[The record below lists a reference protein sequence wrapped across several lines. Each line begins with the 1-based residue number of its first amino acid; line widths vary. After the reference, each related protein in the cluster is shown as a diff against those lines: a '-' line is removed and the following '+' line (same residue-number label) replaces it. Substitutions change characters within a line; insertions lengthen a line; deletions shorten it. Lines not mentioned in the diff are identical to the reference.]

1 VTTYFGND
9 KDNTWT
15 FQWAAVVTI
24 DGLGGMDTLRLGTSK
39 RTDYKLMQAED
50 GAIILESVSRA
61 SEVFKGTLYNIERLV
76 FDNGKDVM
84 ELTAGGGLNK
94 VEGDGVNALITGT
107 DAADHLVGTALDER
121 LVGGLG
127 NDLLDGGA
135 GIDTATYSA
144 QAENYG
150 LSWTKATGWK
160 VTFDGPVAAVMPPP
174 PTEGTDTL
182 MGVERIE
189 FADRTIHID
198 SAAVGLYSALPDAL
212 YHFFVVAFGAP
223 PGVTYMNQLA
233 EAYNAGMSV
242 KAIVE
247 VFITKPQF
255 TDVYSLSLSDR
266 ELAQLLVANVIDNSA
281 TAAVKAEAVEDLVA
295 AFGVGMSRS
304 DVIYTVFGNLAN
316 MPASDLKYGGVAK
329 LFSNQLALAKTY
341 TEVMAQSTTDLVT
354 LRSVLEA
361 VTSESKVDSE
371 ADRISL
377 ILSGLMGDEPQT
389 PLGGARLPMAK
400 TDQADLLEFE
410 AQRLLEQEITWR
422 QFLVDF

>member
-1 VTTYFGND
+1 MTTYFGND

-174 PTEGTDTL
+174 PTEGTDAL
-182 MGVERIE
+182 IGIERIE

-316 MPASDLKYGGVAK
+316 MPASDLKYGGVAN
-329 LFSNQLALAKTY
+329 LFRKQIEVSKTY
-341 TEVMAQSTTDLVT
+341 TEYMEQSTDDLTT
-354 LRSVLEA
+354 LKSVLGAMSVNSATDSQEQR
-361 VTSESKVDSE
+361 VD
-371 ADRISL
+371 L
-377 ILSGLMGDEPQT
+377 ILAGLMGDQPDTQISASRLTTQNRAEP
-389 PLGGARLPMAK
+389 PDERVDIDPIGEP
-400 TDQADLLEFE
+400 
-410 AQRLLEQEITWR
+410 TWP
-422 QFLVDF
+422 QYYVDF